1 MAVQPERGP
10 RARTVILLVTALVAA
25 VLGVN
30 LLSALIPGLD
40 GVLASLPLVVLVL
53 VGGTTVVLGRALRR

>member
-1 MAVQPERGP
+1 MAAQPERGP
-10 RARTVILLVTALVAA
+10 RARTVILLVAALVAA

>member
-1 MAVQPERGP
+1 MAVEPERGP
-10 RARTVILLVTALVAA
+10 GARTVILLVAALVAA

-53 VGGTTVVLGRALRR
+53 VGGTTVVLGRTLRR

>member
-1 MAVQPERGP
+1 MAAQPERGP
-10 RARTVILLVTALVAA
+10 RARTVILLVATLVAA